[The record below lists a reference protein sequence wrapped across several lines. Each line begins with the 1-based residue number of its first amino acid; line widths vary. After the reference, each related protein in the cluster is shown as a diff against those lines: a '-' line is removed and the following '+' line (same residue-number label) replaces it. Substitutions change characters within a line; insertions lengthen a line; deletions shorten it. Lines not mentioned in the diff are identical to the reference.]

1 MKVYGK
7 MKISF
12 DQKNDIMRI
21 KFQEGKYEISKEV
34 EGGIMIDM
42 TKDNKMMAI
51 EILDVSQKIPKKEI
65 KEITID
71 VSS

>member
-1 MKVYGK
+1 

-12 DQKNDIMRI
+12 DSKNDIMRI

-34 EGGIMIDM
+34 DEDMVIDM
-42 TKDNKMMAI
+42 TKDNKIMAI
-51 EILDVSQKIPKKEI
+51 EIMNVSHRIPMKGM
-65 KEITID
+65 KEITIG